1 MVCILPER
9 QAEVLPSSTPYRVI
23 IGVLTYS
30 TAKKM
35 LTDPQ
40 FVFREFESINGVP
53 LFRYTAR
60 TTAPRYMTARKFYE
74 GHVAYTLFTIFA
86 AHS

>member
-1 MVCILPER
+1 
-9 QAEVLPSSTPYRVI
+9 
-23 IGVLTYS
+23 
-30 TAKKM
+30 M

-40 FVFREFESINGVP
+40 FVFREFESINGAP